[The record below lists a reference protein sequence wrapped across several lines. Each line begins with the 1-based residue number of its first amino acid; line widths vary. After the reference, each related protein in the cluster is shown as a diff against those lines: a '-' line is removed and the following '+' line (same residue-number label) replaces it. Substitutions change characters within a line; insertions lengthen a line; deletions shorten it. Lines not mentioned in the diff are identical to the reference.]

1 MQASILPKDYHEM
14 SRRRVRPQYRTSR
27 NEKSCSHVCE
37 GSDRRCISSM
47 VGMKYVSDQ
56 LLSLIPRKSDVDEKQ
71 LPLTMSGGNQ
81 IDS

>member
-1 MQASILPKDYHEM
+1 
-14 SRRRVRPQYRTSR
+14 
-27 NEKSCSHVCE
+27 
-37 GSDRRCISSM
+37 M